1 MMLARFIVLL
11 LLILPWMQQVEG
23 IIVDTIKSIQIKTNQ
38 QDSALTSTALV
49 DASNIESH
57 LTSIA
62 GASSSSSSL
71 ISFASF
77 SASPFPFPNANAFLI
92 DQSQK
97 KPLDKY
103 TYLLSKPLGHAC
115 SRSSV
120 KTSDIPKA
128 SQPWIA
134 LIDRGSCSYA
144 NKALVAQDLGA
155 SGVVITANYDSLV
168 DSTTGFLNDICSVDC
183 TTFASV
189 NSIDECQ
196 QGCPSKLCIAP
207 KNSMGIKPKYCC
219 VVDSLLKINLGKD
232 ISKIH
237 IPVVTTTIQEGVKL
251 KSLVA
256 TSTYN
261 SPNGESQAKVISVS
275 RTISNGDGS
284 IFLLALSAVVIV
296 IASTYRST
304 RFERKAAA
312 WTFMDGGG
320 IDPETLYSKEN
331 DLFAVNDFDP
341 RLAYELTPRKVFMLF
356 LGGFGGMIGVYII
369 SQKWPHT
376 VMVLLNVIFGL
387 VATGSLSFI
396 VLQPAV
402 FALNRKFFKVEVVSL
417 FSSRG
422 EVAATSIAFIITSV
436 WFAFRQE
443 TVLWFLQDIF
453 VVSTACMFLLYFRI
467 QNLRTG
473 MLMAILYF
481 FFDLI
486 MVVLSP
492 LLFQGRN
499 IMYEVLSSGKAVEV
513 VTDMGNCIRNAEESA
528 PTFFMVP
535 RFDWTSG
542 FMKIGF
548 DDIIIPAMLISL
560 SQRIDYARCERD
572 ARARAE
578 MAHLPGA
585 KKQSIIGAY
594 YYWIPLCV
602 AYSVGLALAA
612 TFYGQSVFPNPQYG
626 QTTLLFTI
634 PCILFTF
641 LYLSQRK
648 KEFASIWGDTWKG
661 WNQADQG
668 VSEENRTDGEEY
680 APRAHIRRVDS
691 LIKNVGG
698 NENE

>member
-1 MMLARFIVLL
+1 MLIQLIVLL
-11 LLILPWMQQVEG
+11 LSFSWIQEAES

-38 QDSALTSTALV
+38 QESALTSTTFV
-49 DASNIESH
+49 DASNIESY
-57 LTSIA
+57 LASVA

-71 ISFASF
+71 ISFGSF
-77 SASPFPFPNANAFLI
+77 SASPSSFPFANSFLS
-92 DQSQK
+92 DYSQK
-97 KPLDKY
+97 KSLDKY
-103 TYLLSKPLGHAC
+103 TYMLSKPLGYAC

-120 KTSDIPKA
+120 KTSDIPKT

-134 LIDRGSCSYA
+134 LIDRGSCSFA

-189 NSIDECQ
+189 NTIDECQ

-219 VVDSLLKINLGKD
+219 VVDNLLKINLGKD
-232 ISKIH
+232 ISKIR
-237 IPVVTTTIQEGVKL
+237 IPVVTTTIQEGTKL
-251 KSLVA
+251 KNLVA

-261 SPNGESQAKVISVS
+261 SPNGESQAKIIAVS

-284 IFLLALSAVVIV
+284 IFLLALSAVIIV
-296 IASTYRST
+296 VTSTYRST

-320 IDPETLYSKEN
+320 VDPETLYSKEN
-331 DLFAVNDFDP
+331 DFFALSDFNP

-376 VMVLLNVIFGL
+376 VMVLLNVLFGL

-396 VLQPAV
+396 VLQPTV
-402 FALNRKFFKVEVVSL
+402 FALNRKFFKVEIASL

-422 EVAATSIAFIITSV
+422 EVAATSIAFIITSI

-443 TVLWFLQDIF
+443 TALWFLQDIF

-473 MLMAILYF
+473 MLMVVLYF

-486 MVVLSP
+486 MVILSP

-499 IMYEVLSSGKAVEV
+499 IMYEVLSCGKAVEV

-528 PTFFMVP
+528 PTFFLVP
-535 RFDWTSG
+535 RFDWTNG

-548 DDIIIPAMLISL
+548 DDIIIPSLLISL

-585 KKQSIIGAY
+585 KKQSMLSAY

-602 AYSVGLALAA
+602 AYSVGLVLAA
-612 TFYGQSVFPNPQYG
+612 IFYGQSVFPNPQYG

-648 KEFASIWGDTWKG
+648 REFASIWGDTWKE

-668 VSEENRTDGEEY
+668 VSEDNGTDGVEH
-680 APRAHIRRVDS
+680 APRANIRRVDS
-691 LIKNVGG
+691 LITNVGG